1 MMKEP
6 LNIRILVV
14 DDEES
19 LLKMTLLR
27 LNKIGY
33 EAFGGVDGQEALDL
47 ARQKMPDLI
56 LLDVLLPKLNGD
68 KAAKILKEDEDLK
81 HIPIILISAAVET
94 LAAWASKSG
103 ADGYLFKPFE
113 TEDLIRMIEKHTAP
127 RPSAGEAGA
136 KG

>member
-1 MMKEP
+1 MKKK
-6 LNIRILVV
+6 ILVI

-33 EAFGGVDGQEALDL
+33 EAIGGVDGQEALDL
-47 ARQKMPDLI
+47 TRQEMPDLL
-56 LLDVLLPKLNGD
+56 LLDVLLPKMNGD
-68 KAAKILKEDEDLK
+68 KVAKILKKDEDLK

-94 LAAWASKSG
+94 LAAWALESG

-113 TEDLIRMIEKHTAP
+113 TENLIGMIEKHTAP
-127 RPSAGEAGA
+127 HPLTGEAEV
-136 KG
+136 KE